1 MSPQKRIK
9 IIKLIEKVEQ
19 NPEYSEKIKVKIKSY
34 VKKEINHE

>member
-9 IIKLIEKVEQ
+9 IIKLIEKVER
-19 NPEYSEKIKVKIKSY
+19 NPEYSEKIKVKNKSY